1 MKSPKD
7 TPAQL
12 RPWVDPVWSSTT
24 PEARKEQ
31 LARLAR
37 AQARGSLLPSMVRD
51 ANVQRALVKMA
62 DWAEALSATERESND
77 VWVRAIPVDR
87 EVDKRR
93 AHLALLGTFVFVLG
107 VLCGVVLA
115 ILRLR

>member
-1 MKSPKD
+1 MKSPKE

-12 RPWVDPVWSSTT
+12 HPWVDPVWSSTT

-37 AQARGSLLPSMVRD
+37 AQARGSLLLWRARD
-51 ANVQRALVKMA
+51 ANVQRALVRMA
-62 DWAEALSATERESND
+62 AWAEVLSAADHEDND
-77 VWVRAIPVDR
+77 AWVRAVPVDR
-87 EVDKRR
+87 EADKRR
-93 AHLALLGTFVFVLG
+93 AHLALLGTVVFVMG

>member
-1 MKSPKD
+1 M
-7 TPAQL
+7 
-12 RPWVDPVWSSTT
+12 WSSTT

-37 AQARGSLLPSMVRD
+37 AQARGSLLWWVVRY
-51 ANVQRALVKMA
+51 ANVQRALVKMSA
-62 DWAEALSATERESND
+62 WAEALSATEREDND

-93 AHLALLGTFVFVLG
+93 AHLALLGTVVFVLG
-107 VLCGVVLA
+107 ALCGVALA